1 MTFREDNK
9 KAAIEYFSSRPT
21 PFGGDGSW
29 SPLATSWRMVMLS
42 LLGAV
47 FTLRTGLCEEAGD
60 DCHHQTI
67 IIVSHQTCKQRD
79 FHNSWRRHQSS
90 TGGFNSA
97 ERFQQG
103 EGPVGALSIVQALW
117 NLAKSRWQL
126 YQSPEFSS
134 SRAAAHWLCHNC
146 TELRALTSST
156 QAQHQATSGTS
167 QRTRAANDPSVL
179 TIM

>member
-1 MTFREDNK
+1 MFLFNYEIIMTFREDNK

-67 IIVSHQTCKQRD
+67 IIVSHQTCQQRD

-90 TGGFNSA
+90 MGGFKSA
-97 ERFQQG
+97 QHFQQG
-103 EGPVGALSIVQALW
+103 ESPSRGLVHCPSIVKLGKVPLTVLSVTGVLQQPGRCTLTV
-117 NLAKSRWQL
+117 SQL
-126 YQSPEFSS
+126 YRAESS
-134 SRAAAHWLCHNC
+134 YLIN
-146 TELRALTSST
+146 TGTTPGQLR
-156 QAQHQATSGTS
+156 
-167 QRTRAANDPSVL
+167 N
-179 TIM
+179 